1 MKKILKLLLVGS
13 LFGSFTLNN
22 VFAEDK
28 QDFSGQTVS
37 VGVASEYE
45 EDVWQS
51 VADLAEEEEGIKIKL
66 VLFSDYVQPNIS
78 LSDGSIDLNA
88 FQHVE
93 FLNDWNQANEG
104 DLVSIGYTY
113 VAPLKVYSE
122 KIDALDQLKEGD
134 KIAIPNDAT
143 NAGRALLALEQAG
156 VIEVDDEAGVL
167 AEVSD
172 ITKNELNLKFEELD
186 AAQLVPSL
194 PDVAAAVINNNFAN
208 DAELEEDLVIFNDAE
223 DIEKLPDSY
232 KNIIASRK
240 EESENP
246 LFLKI
251 VELYQSEETVKKLE
265 EVSKGSDQPAW

>member
-1 MKKILKLLLVGS
+1 MKKFLKVLLVGS
-13 LFGSFTLNN
+13 LLGGVTLNN

-28 QDFSGQTVS
+28 EDFSGQSVS

-51 VADLAEEEEGIKIKL
+51 VADIAEEEEGIKIKL
-66 VLFSDYVQPNIS
+66 VLFNDYVQPNIS

-93 FLNDWNQANEG
+93 FLNDWNQSNDG

-122 KIDALDQLKEGD
+122 KIDSLDQLKEGD

-143 NAGRALLALEQAG
+143 NGGRALLALEQAG

-186 AAQLVPSL
+186 AAQLVSAL

-208 DAELEEDLVIFNDAE
+208 DAELEEDLVIFNDAA

-240 EESENP
+240 EDSKNP

-251 VELYQSEETVKKLE
+251 VELYQSEQTAKKIE